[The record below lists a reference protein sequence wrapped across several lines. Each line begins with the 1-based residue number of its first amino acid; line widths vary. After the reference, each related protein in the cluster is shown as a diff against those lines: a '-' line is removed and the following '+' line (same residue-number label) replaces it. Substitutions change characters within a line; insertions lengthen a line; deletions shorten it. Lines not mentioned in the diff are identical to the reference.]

1 MKKNYFAILKS
12 DILDKADE
20 YCTDSNFSGNL
31 YMSGTDVL
39 YHFVL
44 RDEEMPVHIFK
55 QGRGKNCTTIITD
68 SELDKNNFHNSNRI
82 EFGNNKGK
90 GSYAK
95 LYVKGYDEPVAFLC
109 SMSNSAESLDWIRL
123 SSNLNSRRRKN
134 TKYTNTKRRNIR

>member
-31 YMSGTDVL
+31 YMSGTDIL
-39 YHFVL
+39 YHFVV
-44 RDEEMPVHIFK
+44 RDEEMPVHIYK
-55 QGRGKNCTTIITD
+55 QSRDKNGTTIVTD
-68 SELDKNNFHNSNRI
+68 SELDENNYQNANRI
-82 EFGNNKGK
+82 EFGSNKGK

-95 LYVKGYDEPVAFLC
+95 LYVKGYDEPIAFFS

-123 SSNLNSRRRKN
+123 SSNLDSRRRKN
-134 TKYTNTKRRNIR
+134 SKYTNT